1 MRAGVVMPRAVLV
14 LLLVGL
20 GPPGPVDSFSASL
33 ERGGPALV
41 RMLREVCV
49 MWREVSESHCAKGCA
64 LTNAIA
70 LGSHLPSSMSCA
82 SVGCPKTEMMRR
94 RTAAPTLLALRGGY
108 DDDDAAEAAE
118 AASGFCRTPDAGG
131 RPPRGA
137 ADERRDSQRQR
148 TDSHHPTGVGIV
160 GDGKKRVFV
169 RRSDDGGGE
178 PGSSVGRGQGA
189 HSAVDDINDAFD
201 SEFRQRARSR
211 PGIAAGGG
219 DTPQGN
225 STSAREGRS
234 EHVPGTGAGALS
246 QRSQAGGGDGMGNA
260 FRLDKMREL
269 LEAGKVDEVEL
280 MRLFHTP

>member
-1 MRAGVVMPRAVLV
+1 MMTRAMLV

-33 ERGGPALV
+33 ERGGPVVV
-41 RMLREVCV
+41 RL
-49 MWREVSESHCAKGCA
+49 WREVSKSQCAKGYA

-82 SVGCPKTEMMRR
+82 SVGCPKTEMIRR

-108 DDDDAAEAAE
+108 DDDDAAEAAH
-118 AASGFCRTPDAGG
+118 GHRRTPDAGG
-131 RPPRGA
+131 RPPPRGS
-137 ADERRDSQRQR
+137 ADVRRDSQRQR

-160 GDGKKRVFV
+160 GDGKKKGFV

-219 DTPQGN
+219 GTPQGN

-269 LEAGKVDEVEL
+269 LEAGEVNEVEMMGIL
-280 MRLFHTP
+280 HTR